1 MLIDK
6 NNYPEICHECGSPAR
21 TEIGNQTSDD
31 FHGVQAYQF
40 CINYKCIQFDATHLR
55 HKREKLER
63 MVRDS
68 KPFRRHQK
76 RLFRAVMAEEKFR
89 QKRHREMVRAEFL
102 GL

>member
-6 NNYPEICHECGSPAR
+6 DNYAEVCHVCGSPAR
-21 TEIGNQTSDD
+21 SEAGNQTSDEL
-31 FHGVQAYQF
+31 HGTEIFQF
-40 CINYKCIQFDATHLR
+40 CINIKCIQFDATNLR

-63 MVRDS
+63 LVRDS

-76 RLFRAVMAEEKFR
+76 RLWRSAIAEEKTR